1 MATNDITGDRLVS
14 RSNSSSYTCN
24 YDRIFSRPD
33 FDSGEDEAN
42 EDTEPKDAERPDS
55 EDGEE

>member
-42 EDTEPKDAERPDS
+42 EDDLAVDAERPS
-55 EDGEE
+55 EEDGEE